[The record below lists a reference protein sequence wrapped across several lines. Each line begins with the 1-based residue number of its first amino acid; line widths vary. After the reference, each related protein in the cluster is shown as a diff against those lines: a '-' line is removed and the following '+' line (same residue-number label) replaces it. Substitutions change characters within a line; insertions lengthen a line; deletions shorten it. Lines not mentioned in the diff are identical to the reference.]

1 MRGED
6 RLLQHSKKTYLLIG
20 HVARDVTSDG
30 RIVVGGTV
38 SYGGLTAKRFG
49 WQPVVVTAAAAD
61 FQRPAYLDSM
71 DWHVLPSSHTTTFKN
86 EDGPQGRTQ
95 VVGPVAR
102 SITAAD
108 IPADCRRADVV
119 HLCPIAQELDSS
131 LIALFPNSLRVAT
144 PQGWMRH
151 WNADGVVSFS
161 GWPGAEQI
169 LPQLD
174 AAVVSI
180 EDIGRDWSLAER
192 WARQIPILVVTQ
204 DKQGCRVYHRGEKR
218 SFPARPAR
226 VIDSTGAGDVFAAAF
241 FICLQET
248 ANPEESA
255 RFANVAAS
263 MALECPGSAG
273 CPHRVEVEEFLAGNF

>member
-1 MRGED
+1 MRNKS
-6 RLLQHSKKTYLLIG
+6 QHSQKTYLLIG
-20 HVARDVTSDG
+20 HVARDVASDG

-38 SYGGLTAKRFG
+38 SYAGVAAKRFG
-49 WQPVVVTAAAAD
+49 WQPVVVTAAAAG
-61 FQRPAYLDSM
+61 FQRPSYLDCM
-71 DWHVLPSSHTTTFKN
+71 DWHILPSSHTTTFKN
-86 EDGPQGRTQ
+86 EDGPQGRKQ

-108 IPADCRRADVV
+108 IPADCGQADVV

-131 LIALFPNSLRVAT
+131 LVARFPDSFRVAT

-151 WNADGVVSFS
+151 WNADGVVSL
-161 GWPGAEQI
+161 GDWRGAEQI
-169 LPQLD
+169 LPELD

-180 EDIGRDWSLAER
+180 ADIGGDWSLAER

-204 DKQGCRVYHRGEKR
+204 DKVGCRVYQRGEKR

-226 VIDSTGAGDVFAAAF
+226 VSDSTGAGDVFAAAF

-255 RFANVAAS
+255 SVANVAAS
-263 MALECPGSAG
+263 MALERPGPAG
-273 CPHRVEVEEFLAGNF
+273 CPDRAEVEEYLAGERC